1 MSSPALE
8 TSVCVALRFES
19 REDLLRERSWAKR
32 AAREACASF
41 VGAAEVERLVVA
53 VVVGSVGVGASS
65 SLVVL
70 GSGAAAA
77 VVVSASVSVKR
88 RLADSP
94 CGLSD
99 YGEGIR
105 CTVGVMIAVCGM
117 VC

>member
-1 MSSPALE
+1 MSSPARE

-70 GSGAAAA
+70 GSGAAA
-77 VVVSASVSVKR
+77 VVVVSVSASVKR
-88 RLADSP
+88 RFADSP
-94 CGLSD
+94 CWGSVD
-99 YGEGIR
+99 GEVLR
-105 CTVGVMIAVCGM
+105 FSVGVMIAVCGV